1 MKARCS
7 KSEVP
12 SLPAVS
18 VRIRGPFL
26 VLFPILGLLLG
37 GCRSGRPGA
46 EPGRP
51 GAEPGMVP
59 RPEAAEARSAMDLPS
74 RPPRLSE
81 TQALVR
87 TRYSG
92 ERAREM
98 VASLDPS
105 YRVPGNGPFDAAI
118 QRVVEVLETAGYRE
132 EGEGGGGALTYRVE
146 NRPLAQPTWEPI
158 RASLRVQGAAFP
170 LMELGSNINLVAAN
184 SFSTPPGGVTAE
196 VVYVGEGDEE
206 SFQGVDLE
214 GKIVLGDMSVRQL
227 FRRAVQEGGALGVMA
242 YRLPDFNRP
251 EVNRGIAPMSSIP
264 YDSGSSSWGLLLSGT
279 ARDALLDAMAA
290 GPLRVNVEV
299 ETRLYPSEEETL
311 VAEVR
316 GAEAPRERMVLS
328 AHVQESGANDNLS
341 GVAAQAEIAR
351 VLAEGV
357 ATGAFVP
364 RRTITMLWGDEIRS
378 TQRYLE
384 EDPVRAEGVLW
395 GLSLDMVGEDTRK
408 TGGTFLIEKMP
419 DPSAVWTRGEDHH
432 TEWGGRPL
440 RIDQLTPHYLN
451 DFVLNRCLD
460 QAAGSDWVVRTN
472 PYEGGS
478 DHVPFLRAGTAG
490 VLFWHFTDQY
500 YHTDGDRAEMVSANT
515 LWNVGVCATVSAMI
529 LTTADAEMA
538 AYLVGEVERSA
549 LARLER
555 EGELSRLAVEAGG
568 DLDEERLILQ
578 TWTDWYRDALSTME
592 ELEVGGA
599 TPATLRAIEAAR
611 DRVGDAGKRQMER
624 IEHAF

>member
-1 MKARCS
+1 MAL
-7 KSEVP
+7 
-12 SLPAVS
+12 LPVLAV
-18 VRIRGPFL
+18 V
-26 VLFPILGLLLG
+26 LG
-37 GCRSGRPGA
+37 GCRSGGPGA
-46 EPGRP
+46 EPARA
-51 GAEPGMVP
+51 GAEAGKTS
-59 RPEAAEARSAMDLPS
+59 RPEAAVVRPTNPSPSDLPA

-81 TQALVR
+81 TQRFAR

-92 ERAREM
+92 EGARAM
-98 VASLDPS
+98 VASLDPT

-118 QRVVEVLETAGYRE
+118 RHVVEVLERAGYRE
-132 EGEGGGGALTYRVE
+132 EGEEAAGALTYRVE
-146 NRPLAQPTWEPI
+146 RRPLAQPTWEPI
-158 RASLRVQGAAFP
+158 RASLRVQGASSP
-170 LMELGSNINLVAAN
+170 LMELEGNVNLVAAN
-184 SFSTPPGGVTAE
+184 SHSTPRGGVTAE
-196 VVYVGEGDEE
+196 VVYVGDGDEE
-206 SFQGVDLE
+206 AFRGLDLE
-214 GKIVLGDMSVRQL
+214 GKIVLGDGSVRQL

-251 EVNRGIAPMSSIP
+251 EVNRDIAPMSSIP
-264 YDSGSSSWGLLLSGT
+264 YDSTASSWGLLLSGD
-279 ARDALLDAMAA
+279 ARDALLDVMEA
-290 GPLRVNVEV
+290 GPLRVHVDV

-316 GAEAPRERMVLS
+316 GGEAPQERMVLS

-378 TQRYLE
+378 TQRFLE

-500 YHTDGDRAEMVSANT
+500 YHTDGDRAEMVSART
-515 LWNVGVCATVSAMI
+515 LWNVGVCATVSAMV
-529 LTTADAEMA
+529 LTTADSEMA
-538 AYLVGEVERSA
+538 AYLVSEVERNA
-549 LARLER
+549 LARLEK
-555 EGELSRLAVEAGG
+555 EGELSRSAVEAGG
-568 DLDEERLILQ
+568 DPEEQRLILQ
-578 TWTDWYRDALSTME
+578 TWADWYRDALSTME
-592 ELEVGGA
+592 DLEVGGV
-599 TPATLRAIEAAR
+599 TPGTLRAIEAAR
-611 DRVGDAGKRQMER
+611 ERVGDAGRRQLER
-624 IEHAF
+624 IDHAF